1 MFGLRDSDINTIR
14 QVLQQFP
21 EVQSALMFGSRA
33 KGNYRSGSDVDI
45 ALKGEALSYQIILR
59 ISAQLNEETLMP
71 YHFDVLDYNTL
82 TNDQLKDH
90 INRVGKIF
98 YQRAGRSEE

>member
-71 YHFDVLDYNTL
+71 YHFDVLDYHTIQNENL
-82 TNDQLKDH
+82 VDH
-90 INRVGKIF
+90 INRVGKTF